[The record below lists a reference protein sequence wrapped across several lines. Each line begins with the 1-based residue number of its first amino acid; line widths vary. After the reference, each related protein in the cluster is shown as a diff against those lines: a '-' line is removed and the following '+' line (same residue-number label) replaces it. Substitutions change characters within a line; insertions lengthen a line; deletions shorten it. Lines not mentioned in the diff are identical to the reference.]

1 MNILVIANKV
11 PYPPTDGGAFA
22 TLNMVMGLNEAGAN
36 VSVLA
41 INTPKHFTRK
51 ADIPKQVLSKIDFD
65 IFFIDTSISIIK
77 AIVNLIFSNRPYNAE
92 RFFDAGFE
100 ALIAQKLLQ
109 KNYDIVQLEGSYLFP
124 YIPTIKKLY
133 RGKIALRAH
142 NVEWEIWKRTASLQK
157 NVFKKWYFN
166 NLAKRIFNLE
176 KKILQQT
183 DLLVPISERD
193 SIKLIEMGYDK
204 EMHICP
210 VGYNLFFNS
219 KSVEPRYEFP
229 SVFHIGGLDWL
240 PNQEGIIWFLRN
252 CWPII
257 VEKFPNVTFYIA
269 GRNAPQTFIEQL
281 NKYANVVFCGEVK
294 SSVDFIESKAVMIV
308 PLLSGSGM
316 RVKIVE
322 GMALGKAIVS
332 TTIGAEGINAINGK
346 QIAIADSPYN
356 FAMALINLLKTKD
369 SINEM
374 GQNAQQFA
382 EINLNNRILTQN
394 LLNFY
399 RRFI

>member
-1 MNILVIANKV
+1 
-11 PYPPTDGGAFA
+11 
-22 TLNMVMGLNEAGAN
+22 
-36 VSVLA
+36 
-41 INTPKHFTRK
+41 
-51 ADIPKQVLSKIDFD
+51 
-65 IFFIDTSISIIK
+65 
-77 AIVNLIFSNRPYNAE
+77 
-92 RFFDAGFE
+92 
-100 ALIAQKLLQ
+100 
-109 KNYDIVQLEGSYLFP
+109 
-124 YIPTIKKLY
+124 
-133 RGKIALRAH
+133 
-142 NVEWEIWKRTASLQK
+142 
-157 NVFKKWYFN
+157 
-166 NLAKRIFNLE
+166 
-176 KKILQQT
+176 
-183 DLLVPISERD
+183 
-193 SIKLIEMGYDK
+193 
-204 EMHICP
+204 
-210 VGYNLFFNS
+210 
-219 KSVEPRYEFP
+219 
-229 SVFHIGGLDWL
+229 L